1 MTKAMIADFNIHNLF
16 FLISLKY
23 TIKSTKILLK
33 RKNKIANKNHKKDIN
48 LLSEITSL
56 KIVSPHLGVS
66 GEEQSAAG
74 ERL

>member
-1 MTKAMIADFNIHNLF
+1 MIADFNIHNLF